1 MAKKTLL
8 TIDGAYRKVK
18 KGFVTID
25 GTYRNT
31 PKVFIT
37 IGGVYR
43 PCWGGGKLNYYGRAS
58 ILNNNV
64 AHLSATTVGNYAI
77 FSGGYNYA
85 TDGDVATMQAY
96 NASLVKSAVS
106 SEFDLSD
113 SAATTVG
120 DYAIFGGGW
129 YRSIAWDSSDSL
141 ISSSYTLALNS
152 SLTWKNSSSLSVG
165 RYFLAAT
172 TVGNYA
178 LFGGGNSGLSY
189 NATTTVD
196 AYNTSLTRTTPT
208 ALSQARYI
216 LSATAVGKYALF
228 GGGLGNRGV
237 SIYATDAYD
246 ESLVKTIPSV
256 QICCS
261 HGSATTVGKYAL
273 FAGSSGGTQTVEVY
287 DSSLTKITSL
297 SLSVSRVYTAA
308 TTIGDYALFG
318 GGGNSPYYNT
328 VDAFDDSLTR
338 TAPTVLS
345 LARGYLAASTV
356 GNYALFA
363 GGASSNSASTNRVD
377 AYTII

>member
-25 GTYRNT
+25 GTYRNI
-31 PKVFIT
+31 PKAFIT

-43 PCWGGGKLNYYGRAS
+43 PCWGGGELNYYGRAS
-58 ILNNNV
+58 VLNNNV
-64 AHLSATTVGNYAI
+64 AHLSATTVGNYAV

-85 TDGDVATMQAY
+85 TDGDVLPMQAY
-96 NASLVKSAVS
+96 NASLVKSVVS
-106 SEFDLSD
+106 SEWDLSD
-113 SAATTVG
+113 AAATTVG

-152 SLTWKNSSSLSVG
+152 SLTWKNSSNLSTG
-165 RYFLAAT
+165 RYYLAAT

-178 LFGGGNSGLSY
+178 LFGGGNSTLSY
-189 NATTTVD
+189 GATDIVD
-196 AYNTSLTRTTPT
+196 AYDTSLTKSTPT
-208 ALSQARYI
+208 KLSRARYI
-216 LSATAVGKYALF
+216 LSATTVGNYAIF
-228 GGGLGNRGV
+228 GGGLNKSGAG
-237 SIYATDAYD
+237 IEATDAYD
-246 ESLVKTIPSV
+246 KSLVRTIPPV

-261 HGSATTVGKYAL
+261 HGSATTVGTYAV
-273 FAGSSGGTQTVEVY
+273 FAGSFGDQIVDVY
-287 DSSLTKITSL
+287 DSSLTKTARL
-297 SLSVSRVYTAA
+297 KLSVSRNYTAA

-318 GGGNSPYYNT
+318 GGGTSPYYNT

-377 AYTII
+377 AYTIV